1 MSLSVRLSV
10 VCLSVCLS
18 VTFMRPTQ
26 ATEIFGNVSTPFG
39 TLAICDLSTKI
50 LRRSSQGNPSVR
62 GKGELNRRGIAR
74 YSDFGPLQSYIGVC
88 KRVRQ
93 DELQTLRNETSD
105 ERDRMNA
112 EVSMFTNTCSQQ
124 SAEIRRLNI
133 QLEANTAALQVE
145 TPV

>member
-1 MSLSVRLSV
+1 MFLRHLVHWPF
-10 VCLSVCLS
+10 
-18 VTFMRPTQ
+18 VTFRQKFYRDRPR
-26 ATEIFGNVSTPFG
+26 GTP
-39 TLAICDLSTKI
+39 
-50 LRRSSQGNPSVR
+50 PSR
-62 GKGELNRRGIAR
+62 EGELNQRGVAR
-74 YSDFGPLQSYIGVC
+74 YSDFGLLQSYVGVC

-105 ERDRMNA
+105 ERDRLNT

-124 SAEIRRLNI
+124 SAEIQRLNI